1 MVNKRYF
8 FLVTAFMLITV
19 NVTSMQ
25 AGFAGKIWNKTF
37 PSVRGALDFFGK
49 GFAAG
54 LHCAGVAGK
63 SMEQHKIKTASV
75 AIGLLGL
82 SVLAA
87 SQCSGQ
93 VVSKT
98 LLHAGIKIN
107 CPSLMHIACHLPYAQ
122 KNLLGGDPAVI
133 SPLIRATMNGSKDIE
148 ECLLRCGV
156 DANEKIHEGHYI
168 FETALS
174 AAIACGQD
182 EIARLLLAHGANPS
196 LEPSPNKLTTLQ
208 LAVMHRNLPIIK
220 DFVEQRGVDINGCSS
235 GLRSLFYMSP
245 LQIANKFECHE
256 IVAYLQS
263 KGAQ

>member
-8 FLVTAFMLITV
+8 ILVTVFMLTV

-25 AGFAGKIWNKTF
+25 AGFAGKMWNKAF
-37 PSVRGALDFFGK
+37 PSVRGALDVLGK

-54 LHCAGVAGK
+54 LHCAGIAGK
-63 SMEQHKIKTASV
+63 SMEQHKLKAVSV

-82 SVLAA
+82 SALAA
-87 SQCSGQ
+87 SQCAGQ

-107 CPSLMHIACHLPYAQ
+107 CPSLMHIACHLPCAQ
-122 KNLLGGDPAVI
+122 KNLLGGNPVVI
-133 SPLIRATMNGSKDIE
+133 PPLIRATMNGSKDCVE
-148 ECLLRCGV
+148 YLLSCGV
-156 DANEKIHEGHYI
+156 DINEKIYEGYYN

-208 LAVMHRNLPIIK
+208 LAVVHRNLPIIK

-235 GLRSLFYMSP
+235 GSQSLFYMAP

-256 IVAYLQS
+256 IADYLVS
-263 KGAQ
+263 KGAR